1 MDKRAFKD
9 EIFTEISRITR
20 ALSNSN
26 RMEIVHFIANGEK
39 SVEAIALQTGMR
51 IANASQH
58 LQNLKKERLVISRK
72 VGVQVFYALA
82 SEDVYLAWK
91 SLRDL
96 ALHSSPYLRDT
107 VSRMQE
113 SLNLYKPI
121 SIEEITH
128 RDDVFWIDVR
138 PEDEFK
144 KHHVFNALSIPL
156 ETLVNRMGELPKD
169 KLIVV
174 YCRGMFCTMADEAVS
189 KLLEHGFNANRIE
202 ENILELQ
209 NKSY

>member
-1 MDKRAFKD
+1 MNKRTYKD

-26 RMEIVHFIANGEK
+26 RMEIIHFIANGEK

-51 IANASQH
+51 IANTSQH

-72 VGVQVFYALA
+72 KGVQVFYALA
-82 SEDVYLAWK
+82 SEEVYLAWK

-96 ALHSSPYLRDT
+96 ALNSSPYLRET
-107 VSRMQE
+107 VSQMHD
-113 SLNLYKPI
+113 SLNLHTPI
-121 SIEEITH
+121 SIEDIKH
-128 RDDVFWIDVR
+128 RDDIFWLDVR
-138 PEDEFK
+138 PEDEYK
-144 KHHVFNALSIPL
+144 KHHVINALSIPL
-156 ETLVNRMGELPKD
+156 DSLIDRMSELPKE
-169 KLIVV
+169 KFIIV

-189 KLLEHGFNANRIE
+189 TLLDNGFNAKRIE

-209 NKSY
+209 N